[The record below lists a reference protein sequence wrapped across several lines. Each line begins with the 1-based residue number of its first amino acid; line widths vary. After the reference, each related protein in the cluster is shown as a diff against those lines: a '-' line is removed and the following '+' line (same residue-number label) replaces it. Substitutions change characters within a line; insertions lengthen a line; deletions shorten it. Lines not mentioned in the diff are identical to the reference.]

1 MIRKENVEIKEMN
14 RKMIS
19 RAAMKPD
26 LNAFPVKDISVPF
39 NSSRNTPGLRE
50 MALEKPV
57 SFLENNLGIARQIEE
72 IRNNR
77 NVNKMNN
84 SLNNANLGLNNA
96 NLSQNNA
103 NLGLNNANLSQ
114 NNANLSQ
121 NNANLSQ
128 NNANLELKILDLE
141 DDYQNNVS
149 LSPAETFNKVKN
161 ILNNIKNEI
170 ALENELEEQ
179 NKPKKN
185 IVYLP
190 PGVSIPRPPSDEEMM
205 RNTRVVKRNESN
217 NLVRSIMDIKRGSS
231 VSKQLVILFFVVMA
245 ILIYSGQHKKLLR

>member
-84 SLNNANLGLNNA
+84 TLNNANLG
-96 NLSQNNA
+96 QNNA

-121 NNANLSQ
+121 NNANLGQ
-128 NNANLELKILDLE
+128 NNGNLELKVLDLE

-217 NLVRSIMDIKRGSS
+217 NLVRSIMDIKRGSN
-231 VSKQLVILFFVVMA
+231 VSKQMVILFFVVMA